1 MAGEGLYQ
9 PLNLTNQIRLLR
21 LLPLEP
27 GQGNDSSQYEL
38 FTSDLDSC
46 ENTYSALSYA
56 WGSPDQS
63 VRRIKVNGIDF
74 PVRENLG
81 HALAALRTAGERVFW
96 IDAICIDQDNKQERN
111 HQVKQMGDIYR
122 RAAQVFVWLGQPESG
137 PNWGA
142 DLANAL
148 DIVWWLGC
156 SSLTSSMPPA
166 PPDIDPSDSHDVTD
180 HIRWMSKMMRFCG
193 SRDQL
198 RAEQKRNELGH
209 DDSKGDTLLGKI
221 NSWRY
226 LRWRGQPRA
235 EQERNELVHD
245 DAEGDALRSKIKSW
259 LHLKDLV
266 QVTYPLSQE
275 LFLQAEGRLH
285 QLRRQIQ
292 PLELTLRETG
302 SLEPEQ
308 ESRMRALLRGIAREQ
323 EDMHAIRYD
332 FDRARQ
338 DGRKLKILT
347 NDLWLDLRSMWDS
360 LQIKEPSVW
369 IGDVFGNRHASS
381 REAAG
386 SLLDNIIR
394 LRCLELVCE
403 LPYWNRLWIVQE
415 VLLAKEIRICFGDDG
430 NTTVSWDMLAGA
442 CSCLDQIP
450 KSWVFDCGI
459 GESITRIKESVPFRL
474 ARQRADGTQGWPLHE
489 LLKVTQASLCEN
501 PRDKIFGL
509 LGIANDA
516 NINDLEIDYSK
527 SMHNTCQDTILWY
540 QRSYGDQLLS
550 ASAIGFAQLLMQ
562 SFLNHGEQLDRQD
575 FLLPA
580 SSGGGAAGG
589 GPARVT
595 EAMAVEVGDILPLEQ
610 LIQNGDLLRARSQD
624 WISVMAEYDGYG
636 IKREPHTKQK
646 QSQEHLDSVCMN
658 LFITSQRSYAVVQ
671 EEEDVCQREGLASK
685 AVSISAPAEQN
696 AERHCFFMAG
706 KGRFGVASTV
716 IREDDVLCLLEK
728 TDIGVILRK
737 QGDRYRIVSRA
748 VVAPE
753 AERDET
759 ETETRDETEAETEA
773 EIHGGPGRRSHDSR
787 STSSMARGEPAPS
800 RTFKLL
806 LDCSTIY
813 DLIEPITANA
823 RGYRQEPPGKAAH
836 EFNWWNED
844 ILGDEAEVYI
854 AIDVPQAISVA
865 VPDNIQDS
873 GMEAPGRSVDYKDK
887 ARTAVGHSEVPSVS
901 QSSPG
906 NWVESAK
913 PYLAGNLLG
922 TAVCFLSLLHQG
934 Q

>member
-148 DIVWWLGC
+148 DIAWRLGR
-156 SSLTSSMPPA
+156 SPPTSSMPPA

-209 DDSKGDTLLGKI
+209 DD
-221 NSWRY
+221 
-226 LRWRGQPRA
+226 
-235 EQERNELVHD
+235 
-245 DAEGDALRSKIKSW
+245 AEGDALRSKIKSW

-266 QVTYPLSQE
+266 QATYPLSQE

-489 LLKVTQASLCEN
+489 LLKVTQSSLCEN

-540 QRSYGDQLLS
+540 QRSFGDQLFFVCVF
-550 ASAIGFAQLLMQ
+550 GFAQLLMQ

-580 SSGGGAAGG
+580 SSEEDAANGD
-589 GPARVT
+589 PSQLT

-636 IKREPHTKQK
+636 NGREPHSKLEQCL
-646 QSQEHLDSVCMN
+646 EHLDSVCMG
-658 LFITSQRSYAVVQ
+658 RGGAARRAGAGG
-671 EEEDVCQREGLASK
+671 RE
-685 AVSISAPAEQN
+685 
-696 AERHCFFMAG
+696 
-706 KGRFGVASTV
+706 
-716 IREDDVLCLLEK
+716 
-728 TDIGVILRK
+728 
-737 QGDRYRIVSRA
+737 
-748 VVAPE
+748 
-753 AERDET
+753 
-759 ETETRDETEAETEA
+759 
-773 EIHGGPGRRSHDSR
+773 
-787 STSSMARGEPAPS
+787 
-800 RTFKLL
+800 
-806 LDCSTIY
+806 
-813 DLIEPITANA
+813 
-823 RGYRQEPPGKAAH
+823 
-836 EFNWWNED
+836 
-844 ILGDEAEVYI
+844 
-854 AIDVPQAISVA
+854 
-865 VPDNIQDS
+865 
-873 GMEAPGRSVDYKDK
+873 
-887 ARTAVGHSEVPSVS
+887 
-901 QSSPG
+901 
-906 NWVESAK
+906 
-913 PYLAGNLLG
+913 
-922 TAVCFLSLLHQG
+922 
-934 Q
+934 